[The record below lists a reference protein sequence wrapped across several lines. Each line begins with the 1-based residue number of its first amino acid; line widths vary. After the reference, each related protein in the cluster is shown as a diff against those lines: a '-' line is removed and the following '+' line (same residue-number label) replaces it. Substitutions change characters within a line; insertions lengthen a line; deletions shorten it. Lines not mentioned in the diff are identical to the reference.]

1 MHDVSQL
8 DRPRVLRGL
17 REEALQRRAAR
28 EDYVRREEVEAP
40 LQQAGAS
47 HVVAAPMI
55 GEEPRALR
63 EPKPLDEGLVRARA
77 KDERRRLRA
86 QIAFKRPEGAVWRPI
101 GLQD

>member
-1 MHDVSQL
+1 M
-8 DRPRVLRGL
+8 LRGL
-17 REEALQRRAAR
+17 CEEAQQRRAAR
-28 EDYVRREEVEAP
+28 EGYVRRKEVEAP

-55 GEEPRALR
+55 GEEPRALW

-86 QIAFKRPEGAVWRPI
+86 QIAFKQPEGAVWRPI